1 MRLYRWRNCGLTAEK
16 FNVVGLHP
24 TPDQGGLLVL
34 SKTSMLSCQLDIPI
48 SRSKRPLAF
57 ALGCS
62 KTPLTELKAPWA
74 LSVLMLS
81 RQTLVP
87 DSTDAISA
95 SMPRPRKEHKCP
107 AATPR
112 GWWTSVDAVWT
123 VNSERIM
130 PVRSFAIW
138 TKPNR
143 LDFDFYDKSHWPQW
157 LFYCRGM
164 RHLSFDAALPPESL
178 RPNGREV

>member
-1 MRLYRWRNCGLTAEK
+1 M
-16 FNVVGLHP
+16 GLHP

-95 SMPRPRKEHKCP
+95 SMPSSRNERKCP

-112 GWWTSVDAVWT
+112 GGVLLW
-123 VNSERIM
+123 
-130 PVRSFAIW
+130 VRCQ
-138 TKPNR
+138 
-143 LDFDFYDKSHWPQW
+143 L
-157 LFYCRGM
+157 LFPKELCM
-164 RHLSFDAALPPESL
+164 SHLSRHESL
-178 RPNGREV
+178 FNALLYFYMVTKLVNQPVFSARSTNDSAC